1 MIVYFS
7 VANPELLTPKNDEVF
22 KLMATGHLVQVK
34 QILDE
39 YGAENNTGMALGRT
53 GIVQTLLNL
62 NDRKNRN
69 LLHYACLYN
78 TNDVATWL
86 FLTMQTNNV
95 DVTQKDTMGASAVLY
110 AARAGMVGFVLG
122 WIKKGYD
129 IQGSADIRGNNIL
142 HYCCGDV
149 EELSIT
155 EIPGSRQKVAKQED
169 IQMIIKFLIDA
180 KGLPKNQDKYGTNPA
195 MYATRKGVVEVVSE
209 CIKQKNAINDVD
221 KNGRNVLHYCWANE
235 KIFTD
240 LPVVRRAPCNQFK
253 MKEIAQMLIDAGADY
268 LAEDITGICPLQH
281 AIQDKNIHILVYIL
295 SDTERAKRIWNEAAV
310 ELIGKLSEMKIH
322 PRVKLPTK
330 PVNVIGGYMHL
341 CVRKCFTQCAMKSF
355 KQKMEK
361 FEETVDKAKLNVNE
375 VDDNGMT
382 ALHHLCYYQFDS
394 EPYGLRDGLMAK
406 LLDLGADPKIEDL
419 SGFTALMCAVDAGF
433 VRDADLND
441 HRYDTGI
448 GRLLRSY
455 TSDISGECRTSL
467 TVSEA
472 PCVECSSLRDE
483 IRDVKDKM
491 KVMEERSKEF
501 QENDHQA

>member
-1 MIVYFS
+1 
-7 VANPELLTPKNDEVF
+7 
-22 KLMATGHLVQVK
+22 
-34 QILDE
+34 
-39 YGAENNTGMALGRT
+39 
-53 GIVQTLLNL
+53 
-62 NDRKNRN
+62 
-69 LLHYACLYN
+69 
-78 TNDVATWL
+78 
-86 FLTMQTNNV
+86 
-95 DVTQKDTMGASAVLY
+95 
-110 AARAGMVGFVLG
+110 
-122 WIKKGYD
+122 
-129 IQGSADIRGNNIL
+129 
-142 HYCCGDV
+142 
-149 EELSIT
+149 
-155 EIPGSRQKVAKQED
+155 
-169 IQMIIKFLIDA
+169 
-180 KGLPKNQDKYGTNPA
+180 
-195 MYATRKGVVEVVSE
+195 
-209 CIKQKNAINDVD
+209 
-221 KNGRNVLHYCWANE
+221 
-235 KIFTD
+235 
-240 LPVVRRAPCNQFK
+240 
-253 MKEIAQMLIDAGADY
+253 MLIDAGADY

-295 SDTERAKRIWNEAAV
+295 SDIERARRIWNEGEM

-322 PRVKLPTK
+322 PRVKLLTQ

-341 CVRKCFTQCAMKSF
+341 CVRECFTDGAMKSF

-406 LLDLGADPKIEDL
+406 LLDLGADPNIEDL

-472 PCVECSSLRDE
+472 PCVECSSLREE
-483 IRDVKDKM
+483 IRDIKDKM
-491 KVMEERSKEF
+491 KVMEERSIEF